1 MQESSLTSEELRSKL
16 VKYAANI
23 LGRRPYFR
31 HQLKQKLYLYQE
43 KLDQQSHDSEV
54 VESVISDLARSGYLD
69 DEYLTNAYIRRQL
82 QKCYGPKII
91 RYKLK
96 NLGVSTNQIEKGMT
110 EEVTA
115 EVLEATKEKIRLKYK
130 AKSAQELSQKLYQR
144 GF

>member
-23 LGRRPYFR
+23 LSRRPYFK

-43 KLDQQSHDSEV
+43 KLGAIHDSNV
-54 VESVISDLARSGYLD
+54 VEEIVRDLAKSGYLD
-69 DEYLTNAYIRRQL
+69 DEYLANAFVRRQL

-96 NLGVSTNQIEKGMT
+96 NLGVSTSQIDESLA
-110 EEVTA
+110 EEATS
-115 EVLEATKEKIRLKYK
+115 EVLASTKEKIRIKYRS
-130 AKSAQELSQKLYQR
+130 KSPQELSQKLYQR